1 MSYKDLVKHELIKSI
16 TLLKYE
22 QWSIR
27 DVETGNVTEYDVL
40 IVFNN
45 PYIIRFKTY
54 EFTK

>member
-22 QWSIR
+22 QWSMR
-27 DVETGNVTEYDVL
+27 DIETGNITEYSVL
-40 IVFNN
+40 IIFNN

-54 EFTK
+54 ATSK